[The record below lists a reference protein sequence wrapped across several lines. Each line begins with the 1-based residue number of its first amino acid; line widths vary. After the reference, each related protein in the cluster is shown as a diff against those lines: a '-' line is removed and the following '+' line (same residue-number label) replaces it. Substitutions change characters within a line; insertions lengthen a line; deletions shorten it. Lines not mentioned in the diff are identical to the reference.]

1 MSYTLTKHQDIPKKE
16 KCEVSL
22 DVYPS
27 IGDCGFVIVETT
39 TGHNQEF
46 YDTESTFTYIVLEGN
61 GSFFLNDEE
70 VPVEKGDHIS
80 IPPKTRIHYKGTM
93 RLALI
98 TNPAWKA
105 ENEVE
110 TKSTIW

>member
-1 MSYTLTKHQDIPKKE
+1 MNYELIRHQDIPKKE
-16 KCEVSL
+16 KFGISL
-22 DVYPS
+22 DVYPR
-27 IGDCGFVIVETT
+27 IGGSGFVVVETE

-46 YDTESTFTYIVLEGN
+46 YDIQSTFSYIVLEGK
-61 GSFFLNDEE
+61 GSFFLNSQE
-70 VPVEKGDHIS
+70 VPVEKGDFLS
-80 IPPKTRIHYKGTM
+80 VPPKTTIYYKGKM

-110 TKSTIW
+110 TRAKIW